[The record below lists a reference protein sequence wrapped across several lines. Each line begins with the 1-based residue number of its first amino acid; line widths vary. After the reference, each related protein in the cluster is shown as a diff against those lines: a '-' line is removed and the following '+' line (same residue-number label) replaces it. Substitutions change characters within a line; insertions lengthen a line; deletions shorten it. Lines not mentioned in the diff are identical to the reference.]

1 VSGNA
6 PPPASLDAFLAGVER
21 RAFRR
26 AQLATRDR
34 DEALD
39 LVQDAMLR
47 LARSYAARPPAEW
60 PALFQQILVNR
71 IRDWHRSQALRRR
84 VLFWKPAPGPDPLDE
99 EDPLDLIAD
108 GAAPEGESALE
119 GEQVSMLLEEAIADL
134 PARQREVLE
143 LRVWEGLDVEQTA
156 LAMGCSEGSVKTHL
170 SRALA
175 LLRSRLDGAGRSGG
189 SSR

>member
-21 RAFRR
+21 RALRR

-47 LARSYAARPPAEW
+47 LARSYAARPPEEW

-71 IRDWHRSQALRRR
+71 IRDWHRSQAIRHK
-84 VLFWKPAPGPDPLDE
+84 VLFWRPPRPVQPEEDDPLE
-99 EDPLDLIAD
+99 LVADPAASE
-108 GAAPEGESALE
+108 GAEALA
-119 GEQVSMLLEEAIADL
+119 GEQMGMLIEEAVASL
-134 PARQREVLE
+134 PARQREALE
-143 LRVWEGLDVEQTA
+143 LRVWEGLDVAQTA
-156 LAMGCSEGSVKTHL
+156 QAMGCSEGSVKTHL
-170 SRALA
+170 SRALT
-175 LLRSRLDGAGRSGG
+175 LLRGRIAGGG
-189 SSR
+189 NG

>member
-1 VSGNA
+1 MSTA
-6 PPPASLDAFLAGVER
+6 ASFPANLDAFLAGVER
-21 RAFRR
+21 RALRR
-26 AQLATRDR
+26 AQLATRDP

-47 LARSYAARPPAEW
+47 LARSYGARPQEEW
-60 PALFQQILVNR
+60 PALFQQILLNR

-84 VLFWKPAPGPDPLDE
+84 VLFWRPARPVEQFEE

-108 GAAPEGESALE
+108 PSSPEGASALA
-119 GEQVSMLLEEAIADL
+119 GEQMSGLLEDAIARL

-156 LAMGCSEGSVKTHL
+156 QAMGCSAGSVKTHL

-175 LLRSRLDGAGRSGG
+175 LLRKQVEGTGHG
-189 SSR
+189 